1 MTTATDKTAASM
13 IYEIAQLPV
22 HADKAEA
29 FRQAFDDVAPL
40 LQRAPGYLGHLL
52 AQGIEQPDVFHLIVR
67 WRSLEDHTPRFEASE
82 DHQLFMAG
90 LQDYFS
96 QEPKVH
102 HIEGGA
108 FPAGDYS
115 L

>member
-1 MTTATDKTAASM
+1 MSTATDKKGTAM

-22 HADKAEA
+22 HAEKTEA
-29 FRQAFDDVAPL
+29 FRQAFDAVLPL
-40 LQRAPGYLGHLL
+40 LKRAPGYLGHLL

-82 DHQLFMAG
+82 DHQVFMAG

-102 HIEGGA
+102 HVEGGA
-108 FPAGDYS
+108 FPPGEHV